1 MAFCQVKRTA
11 AAWGLV
17 LGLVAGAPAAPR
29 QGATPARPAAQ
40 SDARPPTPPPRVA
53 GTPATTVTVPAGE
66 FWMGRTRLWL
76 MDEIGWQIRERYDD
90 RPVHRVR
97 LTAFAIDAF
106 EVTNADY
113 ARFAATPASGVEV
126 PYHWG
131 GPTPPPGK
139 ALLPV
144 YNVTWHDAVKYCA
157 AQGGRLPTE
166 AEWERAARGDE
177 ADLDYP
183 WGNDYLDELPPAPAP
198 PAATSTAAQPAA
210 PTPPGRPGR
219 GRHAHS
225 GASTGP
231 LPVGSYAPN
240 GFGLYD
246 VSGNLWE
253 WTADWY
259 DLHYYSESP
268 VDNPTGPA
276 TGLYKVI
283 RGGSWADS
291 ETRLG
296 TVYYRNFTAP
306 DTAQPTIGFRC
317 AGPAPTAP

>member
-1 MAFCQVKRTA
+1 MLPGCFVRRALACALTLLA
-11 AAWGLV
+11 SSHLDA
-17 LGLVAGAPAAPR
+17 VAQEMSLPARQSAGPPAA
-29 QGATPARPAAQ
+29 
-40 SDARPPTPPPRVA
+40 RV
-53 GTPATTVTVPAGE
+53 TIPAGE
-66 FWMGRTRLWL
+66 FWMGRSRLWL

-97 LTAFAIDAF
+97 LPAFDIDAF
-106 EVTNADY
+106 EVTNAEY
-113 ARFAATPASGVEV
+113 AAFAARPASGVKA

-131 GPTPPPGK
+131 GPTPPVGK
-139 ALLPV
+139 ERLPV

-157 AQGGRLPTE
+157 AAGGRLPTE
-166 AEWERAARGDE
+166 AEWERAARGDV

-183 WGNDYLDELPPAPAP
+183 WGNDYLDDAK
-198 PAATSTAAQPAA
+198 AAPAA
-210 PTPPGRPGR
+210 PGAARAV
-219 GRHAHS
+219 RHAHS

-231 LPVGSYAPN
+231 LPVGSYAAN
-240 GFGLYD
+240 RFGLFD

-259 DLHYYSESP
+259 DLNYYSESP
-268 VDNPTGPA
+268 VDSPTGPH

-283 RGGSWADS
+283 RGGSWADT

-317 AGPAPTAP
+317 AGPVSGR

>member
-1 MAFCQVKRTA
+1 MPPGRFVRRALTCA
-11 AAWGLV
+11 LALLASSHINSL
-17 LGLVAGAPAAPR
+17 
-29 QGATPARPAAQ
+29 AQ
-40 SDARPPTPPPRVA
+40 EGSPPPPRTA
-53 GTPATTVTVPAGE
+53 GLTATRVTIPAGE
-66 FWMGRTRLWL
+66 FWMGRSRLWL

-97 LTAFAIDAF
+97 LKAFAIGAF
-106 EVTNADY
+106 EVTNAEY
-113 ARFAATPASGVEV
+113 AAFAATPTSGVKV

-131 GPTPPPGK
+131 GPRPPVGK
-139 ALLPV
+139 ERLPV
-144 YNVTWHDAVKYCA
+144 YNVTWHDALKYCTA
-157 AQGGRLPTE
+157 TGGRLPTE
-166 AEWERAARGDE
+166 AEWERAARGGV

-183 WGNDYLDELPPAPAP
+183 WGNDYLGDASAAPAPASTS
-198 PAATSTAAQPAA
+198 AA
-210 PTPPGRPGR
+210 RP

-231 LPVGSYAPN
+231 VPVGTYGAN
-240 GFGLYD
+240 AYGLFD

-268 VDNPTGPA
+268 VESPTGPA

-283 RGGSWADS
+283 RGGSWADT

-317 AGPAPTAP
+317 AGPAPD

>member
-1 MAFCQVKRTA
+1 MLSLSSFARTKLGGGALVLCGALAASAWPGSARLFAQAAPPA
-11 AAWGLV
+11 AA
-17 LGLVAGAPAAPR
+17 PASGP
-29 QGATPARPAAQ
+29 
-40 SDARPPTPPPRVA
+40 V
-53 GTPATTVTVPAGE
+53 VVPAGE

-76 MDEIGWQIRERYDD
+76 MDEIGWQIRERFDD

-97 LTAFAIDAF
+97 LNAYTIDRH
-106 EVTNADY
+106 EVTNAEY
-113 ARFAATPASGVEV
+113 AQFAATPASGVEP

-131 GPTPPPGK
+131 GAAPPPGK
-139 ALLPV
+139 ERLPV
-144 YNVTWHDAVKYCA
+144 YNVTWFDASKYCA
-157 AQGGRLPTE
+157 ARGQRLPTE
-166 AEWERAARGDE
+166 AEWERAARGDV

-183 WGNDYLDELPPAPAP
+183 WGNDYTDP
-198 PAATSTAAQPAA
+198 PAAPGQPV
-210 PTPPGRPGR
+210 GRR
-219 GRHAHS
+219 AHAGS
-225 GASTGP
+225 STGP
-231 LPVGSYAPN
+231 VPVGSYAPN
-240 GFGLYD
+240 AFGLYD

-306 DTAQPTIGFRC
+306 GTAQPTIGFRC
-317 AGPAPTAP
+317 AGPAPGSR

>member
-1 MAFCQVKRTA
+1 MGGPSAAQPPGGQVVPSPPPHSP
-11 AAWGLV
+11 GL
-17 LGLVAGAPAAPR
+17 PAAHVPI
-29 QGATPARPAAQ
+29 
-40 SDARPPTPPPRVA
+40 
-53 GTPATTVTVPAGE
+53 PAGE

-97 LTAFAIDAF
+97 LQAFTIDAW
-106 EVTNADY
+106 EVTNAEY
-113 ARFAATPASGVEV
+113 ARFVADPASVV
-126 PYHWG
+126 AAPYHWG
-131 GPTPPPGK
+131 GSTPPSGK
-139 ALLPV
+139 ERLPV

-157 AQGGRLPTE
+157 AKGGRLPTE
-166 AEWERAARGDE
+166 AEWERAARGDV

-183 WGNDYLDELPPAPAP
+183 WGNNYVDDE
-198 PAATSTAAQPAA
+198 PAA
-210 PTPPGRPGR
+210 PAFSSLARP

-225 GASTGP
+225 GTSTGP
-231 LPVGSYAPN
+231 LPVGSYPPN
-240 GFGLYD
+240 AFGLYD

-268 VDNPTGPA
+268 VDDPTGPP
-276 TGLYKVI
+276 TGRYKVI
-283 RGGSWADS
+283 RGGSWADG

-317 AGPAPTAP
+317 AGPAPATR